1 MTNIKVFNIP
11 YITTEIIRDIKLK
24 NFLRDYKYNNIMF
37 NINKREGVIFNLCDG
52 LECGIFGICGII
64 NNEHYERI
72 NLDFKLWKLIDK
84 SLDVLKSSMYNINKK
99 AVLSSINKQ
108 VFGTLDRTDIFSIH
122 LIFVKVKKIVKNK
135 ELESKKAEIRMKK
148 IADESF
154 L

>member
-1 MTNIKVFNIP
+1 M
-11 YITTEIIRDIKLK
+11 
-24 NFLRDYKYNNIMF
+24 
-37 NINKREGVIFNLCDG
+37 NKRDGMIVNLCDG

-84 SLDVLKSSMYNINKK
+84 SLDVLKSSMYNLNKK
-99 AVLSSINKQ
+99 AVLSSINKR

-122 LIFVKVKKIVKNK
+122 LIFAKVKKILKNK
-135 ELESKKAEIRMKK
+135 ELETKKVENRMKK
-148 IADESF
+148 IADEAF